1 MKLTMINVL
10 KAVIFYVT
18 MIMGILTVGLD
29 YDYTPFKNII
39 MWFVVLGALGSITY
53 LMCKGKTAAEI
64 KEFTGIDFDKE

>member
-18 MIMGILTVGLD
+18 VIMGILTVGID

-39 MWFVVLGALGSITY
+39 MWFVVLGMLGSITY
-53 LMCKGKTAAEI
+53 LMCKGKTTAEI

>member
-1 MKLTMINVL
+1 MINVL

-39 MWFVVLGALGSITY
+39 MWFVVLGTLGSITY